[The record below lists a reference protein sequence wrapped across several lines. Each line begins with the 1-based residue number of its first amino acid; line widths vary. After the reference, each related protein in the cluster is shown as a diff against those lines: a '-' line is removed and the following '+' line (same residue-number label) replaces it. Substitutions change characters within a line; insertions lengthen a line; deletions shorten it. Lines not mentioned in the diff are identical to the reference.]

1 MCNPES
7 SCVDTLADLGDVHSL
22 KLIMQG
28 SSFTNCEQ
36 MSCNSFQSLSL
47 TLGIVI
53 HTYNLSTQETWAKG
67 IGPRVQN

>member
-7 SCVDTLADLGDVHSL
+7 SCVDTLADLGDVHSF

-28 SSFTNCEQ
+28 SSLTNCEQ
-36 MSCNSFQSLSL
+36 MSRNSFQSLNL

-53 HTYNLSTQETWAKG
+53 HTYNLSAQET
-67 IGPRVQN
+67 